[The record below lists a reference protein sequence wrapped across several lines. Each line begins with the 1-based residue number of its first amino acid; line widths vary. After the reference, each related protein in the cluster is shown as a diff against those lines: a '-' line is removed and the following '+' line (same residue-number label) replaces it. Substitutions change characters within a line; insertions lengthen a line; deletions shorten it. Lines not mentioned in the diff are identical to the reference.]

1 MMKIRRLDMDTIQHY
16 IDKDLVIVG
25 GGPAGLAA
33 AAAAKENG
41 IDDIVILERDK
52 YAGGVLRQCIHDG
65 FGLQMFGERLTGP
78 EYAERYKEKVTQL
91 GIEIKLNTFVLNI
104 TSDRIV
110 QAISPDDGMVFYRAK
125 AVILAMGCRE
135 RTRASIMLPGERPAG
150 VYTAGLVQRLINI
163 DGYVP
168 GKEAVILGSGDIGLI
183 MARRLTLEGVNVK
196 AVYELM
202 SYSSGLKR
210 NIVQCLDDYDIPLY
224 LDHTVINI
232 HGRNRVEGVT
242 VAKVDEKKQPIP
254 GTEQFVKCDML
265 VLSVGLIPE
274 NELSKTAGVELNRTT
289 GGLFVDDNMSTNK
302 NGIFACGNV
311 VHVHDLVD
319 YVTLESINAGKCAA
333 EYIKGNIIN
342 GTVINVAPVN
352 GVRYVVPNTVHKDLN
367 KEAVE
372 FMFRVGNVYKD
383 AKIVIYDGD
392 RLVKS
397 VKRKILTPGE
407 MEKIKLSADEIRS
420 VENELKI
427 GIEV

>member
-1 MMKIRRLDMDTIQHY
+1 MDMDMNNSITQQY
-16 IDKDLVIVG
+16 IDKDLVIIG

-41 IDDIVILERDK
+41 VDDIIILERDK

-65 FGLQMFGERLTGP
+65 FGLKIFGERLTGP
-78 EYAERYKEKVTQL
+78 EYAARYEDKTDKL

-110 QAISPDDGMVFYRAK
+110 QALSPEGGMVFYRAK

-135 RTRASIMLPGERPAG
+135 RTRASIMLPGTRPAG

-210 NIVQCLDDYDIPLY
+210 NIVQCLDDYGIPLY
-224 LDHTVINI
+224 LNHTVVNI
-232 HGRNRVEGVT
+232 HGKNRIEGVT
-242 VAKVDEKKQPIP
+242 VAEVDDKKQPIQ
-254 GTEQFVKCDML
+254 GTEKFVPCDLL

-274 NELSKTAGVELNRTT
+274 NELSKSAGVQLNRVT
-289 GGLFVDDNMSTNK
+289 GGLFVDDNMCTNK
-302 NGIFACGNV
+302 DGIFACGNV

-319 YVTLESINAGKCAA
+319 YVTLESTNAGRCAA
-333 EYIKGNIIN
+333 EYIKGNKSDAETVEVIPEN
-342 GTVINVAPVN
+342 GI
-352 GVRYVVPNTVHKDLN
+352 RYVVPNKVHRHMQKDT
-367 KEAVE
+367 VE
-372 FMFRVGNVYKD
+372 FMFRVGNVYRD
-383 AKIVIYDGD
+383 AKIVARDGD
-392 RLVKS
+392 RIIKS

-407 MEKIKLSADEIRS
+407 METLKLTAEEIAS
-420 VENELKI
+420 VQGEIHIGVEL
-427 GIEV
+427 

>member
-1 MMKIRRLDMDTIQHY
+1 MSNSTTQQY

-33 AAAAKENG
+33 ATAAKQNG

-65 FGLQMFGERLTGP
+65 FGLKIFGERLTGP
-78 EYAERYKEKVTQL
+78 EYAARYEEKTNSL
-91 GIEIKLNTFVLNI
+91 RIEIKLNTFVLDI
-104 TSDRIV
+104 SGDRIV
-110 QAISPDDGMVFYRAK
+110 QALSPDDGMVFYRAK

-135 RTRASIMLPGERPAG
+135 RSRASIRLPGTRPAG

-168 GKEAVILGSGDIGLI
+168 GEEAVILGSGDIGLI
-183 MARRLTLEGVNVK
+183 MARRLTLEGVKVK

-210 NIVQCLDDYDIPLY
+210 NIVQCLDDYGIPLY
-224 LDHTVINI
+224 LNHTVVNI
-232 HGRNRVEGVT
+232 HGNDRVEGVT
-242 VAKVDEKKQPIP
+242 VAEVDENKRPIP
-254 GTEQFVKCDML
+254 GTEQFVSCDTL

-274 NELSKTAGVELNRTT
+274 NELSKRAGVTLNGTT

-302 NGIFACGNV
+302 DGIFACGNV

-319 YVTLESINAGKCAA
+319 YVTLEAENAGKCAA
-333 EYIKGNIIN
+333 EYIKGNKLDDDIIN
-342 GTVINVAPVN
+342 VVPQN
-352 GVRYVVPNTVHKDLN
+352 GVRYVVPNTVHRATARS
-367 KEAVE
+367 AVE
-372 FMFRVGNVYKD
+372 FMFRVGNVYRD
-383 AKIVIYDGD
+383 AKVVIRDGD
-392 RLVKS
+392 TVIKS

-407 MEKIKLSADEIRS
+407 METVKLKAEEIAS
-420 VENELKI
+420 VKTELHI
-427 GIEV
+427 GIEL

>member
-1 MMKIRRLDMDTIQHY
+1 MENTITQQY
-16 IDKDLVIVG
+16 IDKDIVIIG

-65 FGLQMFGERLTGP
+65 FGLKIFGERLTS
-78 EYAERYKEKVTQL
+78 
-91 GIEIKLNTFVLNI
+91 FVLNV
-104 TSDRIV
+104 TPDKIV
-110 QAISPDDGMVFYRAK
+110 QALSPEGMLFYRAK

-135 RTRASIMLPGERPAG
+135 RTRASIMLPGTRPAG

-210 NIVQCLDDYDIPLY
+210 NIVQCLDDYNIPLY
-224 LDHTVINI
+224 LNHTVIEI
-232 HGRNRVEGVT
+232 HGRNRIEGVT

-254 GTEQFVKCDML
+254 GTEGF
-265 VLSVGLIPE
+265 IPE
-274 NELSKTAGVELNRTT
+274 NELSKSAGAALNRVT

-302 NGIFACGNV
+302 EGIFACGNV

-319 YVTLESINAGKCAA
+319 YVTLESVNAGKCAA
-333 EYIKGNIIN
+333 EYIKNGSANGDIIN
-342 GTVINVAPVN
+342 VVPEN
-352 GVRYVVPNTVHKDLN
+352 GVRYVVPNTVHRDSQKDSVN
-367 KEAVE
+367 
-372 FMFRVGNVYKD
+372 FMFRTGNVYRD
-383 AKIVIYDGD
+383 AKIAVYDGD
-392 RLVKS
+392 RLIKS
-397 VKRKILTPGE
+397 LKKKILTPGE
-407 MEKIKLSADEIRS
+407 M
-420 VENELKI
+420 
-427 GIEV
+427 